1 MTIEADPPQP
11 LVVVRAIER
20 LLASGDGPRRDAW
33 WQAGLEQALVHTG
46 SVPREAALSPVRGD
60 PPRG

>member
-20 LLASGDGPRRDAW
+20 LLASGEGPRRDAW

-46 SVPREAALSPVRGD
+46 NVPREAAVSPVRGD
-60 PPRG
+60 PSRG